1 MVTSRVN
8 KQAVIRVRMDEWAKF
23 LSEVCDKSK
32 VLLPTLAFQSFHR
45 VKKITYWHDATPELG
60 RALATSQIWVTSVQS
75 LRVSFRINR
84 GKIILY
90 CKAMSS

>member
-8 KQAVIRVRMDEWAKF
+8 KQAVIRVRMNEWAKF

-32 VLLPTLAFQSFHR
+32 VLLPTL
-45 VKKITYWHDATPELG
+45 ELG
-60 RALATSQIWVTSVQS
+60 RALATSQIWVTPVQS

-84 GKIILY
+84 GKKILY
-90 CKAMSS
+90 CKAMNSY